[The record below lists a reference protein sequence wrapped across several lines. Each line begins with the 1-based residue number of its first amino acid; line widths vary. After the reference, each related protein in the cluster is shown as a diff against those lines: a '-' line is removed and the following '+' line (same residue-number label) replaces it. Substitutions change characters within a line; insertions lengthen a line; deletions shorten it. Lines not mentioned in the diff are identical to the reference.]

1 MNRPGTGTHAIDDQ
15 HDAVPIDTSLAH
27 PARVYDYLL
36 GGKDNWPADR
46 DVGERIMGLV
56 PNARGEALANR
67 AFLRRS
73 VRYAAEHGITQF
85 LDIGTGIPTV
95 GPTHEIAHA
104 VRPDAR
110 ILYVDNDPIVLAH
123 ARALLVDD
131 DLTHVLH
138 ADARDPETILAHPQT
153 RQRLDFSRP
162 VALMFVGLLYF
173 VTEAEITGMLDRY
186 AAALAPGSML
196 LITHVLDTPEVEAA
210 KAIYKTTAPLVPRSR
225 AGIEAL
231 FAGWDLVEP
240 GLVPIHDWRPDDDTS
255 RAGHILGGV
264 AVKR

>member
-1 MNRPGTGTHAIDDQ
+1 MNPSGTGTRAF
-15 HDAVPIDTSLAH
+15 DAEAPIDTSLAH

-46 DVGERIMGLV
+46 EVGERIMSLV
-56 PNARGEALANR
+56 PNARAEALANR
-67 AFLRRS
+67 AFLRRA
-73 VRYAAEHGITQF
+73 VRYAAGRGVSQF

-95 GPTHEIAHA
+95 GPTHATAHA
-104 VRPDAR
+104 IRPDAR
-110 ILYVDNDPIVLAH
+110 VVYVDNDPIVLAH

-131 DLTHVLH
+131 DLTHVLR
-138 ADARDPETILAHPQT
+138 ADVRDPETILDHPLT
-153 RQRLDFSRP
+153 RERLDFSRP

-173 VTEAEITGMLDRY
+173 VTESEIAGLLDRY
-186 AAALAPGSML
+186 TAALAPGSLL

-210 KAIYKTTAPLVPRSR
+210 KKIYKTTAPLVPRSR

-231 FAGWDLVEP
+231 FTGWDLVEP
-240 GLVPIHDWRPDDDTS
+240 GLVPIHEWHPDGDGP

-264 AVKR
+264 GVKP

>member
-1 MNRPGTGTHAIDDQ
+1 MNPPGTGTHAVDD
-15 HDAVPIDTSLAH
+15 HHVDPPIDTSLAH

-56 PNARGEALANR
+56 PSARDEALANR

-73 VRYAAEHGITQF
+73 VRYAAERGVDQF

-95 GPTHEIAHA
+95 GPTHATAHA
-104 VRPDAR
+104 IRPDAR
-110 ILYVDNDPIVLAH
+110 ILYVDNDPIVLTH

-131 DLTHVLH
+131 ELTHVLR
-138 ADARDPETILAHPQT
+138 ADVRQPETILDHPEIG
-153 RQRLDFSRP
+153 RLDLSRP

-173 VTEAEITGMLDRY
+173 ITEAQLNGLLERY
-186 AAALAPGSML
+186 AAALAPGSLL

-225 AGIEAL
+225 RGIEAL

-240 GLVPIHDWRPDDDTS
+240 GVVPIHDWRPDGDGP
-255 RAGHILGGV
+255 RAGHLLGGV
-264 AVKR
+264 AVKP